1 MSSVPRSSRS
11 IDSNVQFFVAVGN
24 VNGITVAD
32 LNDDIA
38 GAGDG
43 EILGNLGS
51 VLNTNGFSVTTTQL
65 ASSGD
70 LLRDMGK
77 TLYVQDN
84 GKNIEIYK
92 LVQAVNAN
100 FEDAFYALV
109 WQAAG
114 TTSAVTLVRT
124 GF

>member
-24 VNGITVAD
+24 VFGITVAD

-38 GAGDG
+38 GAADG
-43 EILGNLGS
+43 LILGNLGS
-51 VLNTNGFSVTTTQL
+51 VLNTNGFTVTTTQL
-65 ASSGD
+65 ADSGN

-92 LVQAVNAN
+92 LVQAVNAD

-109 WQAAG
+109 WEAAG
-114 TTSAVTLVRT
+114 TTNAVTLVRT
-124 GF
+124 GY